1 MRRVFFVPR
10 PPATAKRPETDH
22 PGRIPD
28 PRCGAV
34 FTGGRAQ
41 SDHPLLSSTKIERL
55 HCPGGPACIVLP
67 GGQKAAPGRGQ
78 HHQPAQPATKGP
90 TPRFAPSVGLGR
102 CSGRRRATNA
112 LKRATTGDTVRGPLR
127 WRGTA
132 LWIALGRMINLLGRR
147 LSEPRRTAAFFQT
160 DVLALLQLNAIAAT
174 SFVPLRLAAEF
185 RGEEAY
191 PYPLRLSVSPA
202 VRSQRTPSRWPGA
215 RRGYHPVQR

>member
-1 MRRVFFVPR
+1 MFFRFATTCHSKKAGNRPPRPYPRPALRGGVHWREGAKR
-10 PPATAKRPETDH
+10 PPAFIQHKNRTSGLPSNSRLPCGKRAPSAEGKTADPHNRP
-22 PGRIPD
+22 
-28 PRCGAV
+28 
-34 FTGGRAQ
+34 
-41 SDHPLLSSTKIERL
+41 
-55 HCPGGPACIVLP
+55 
-67 GGQKAAPGRGQ
+67 
-78 HHQPAQPATKGP
+78 TKGP

-102 CSGRRRATNA
+102 CPGRRKATNA

-132 LWIALGRMINLLGRR
+132 LWIALGRMIDLLGHR

-160 DVLALLQLNAIAAT
+160 DVLALLRLNAISAT

-202 VRSQRTPSRWPGA
+202 VRSQRTPSR
-215 RRGYHPVQR
+215 